1 MEIYSHPDI
10 PEILSLPGNS
20 NCCDCNAEK
29 PKWASLNNGV
39 FLCLKC
45 AGIHRSLGSE
55 ITLIRSLQIDSWT
68 DNQILYLSK
77 GGNNKFKQ
85 NLSEYNIPPNL
96 QIDLKYKSKAADY
109 YRKLLKN
116 EVEKIANKKYYKETE
131 IIKPKLE
138 EGKEI
143 IELKKDHKVNNLN
156 LNKNVNEEK
165 KEEGFLGVFS
175 SFLNNVKKTAG
186 DVAGKITKE
195 IDELKIGEKIK
206 GAGDTVVDY
215 AIAGG
220 NFIKN
225 KSEQAINSDF
235 VQGITKTAESGFNT
249 VVEKT
254 KLLLNKDNNQQ
265 QNINPNLLEN
275 NESEAK
281 KNEDVEMSDIID
293 NNNNNVNNLNDINNI
308 NNINKLD
315 NVNNNNNDNAIP
327 NKENKNEDIQ
337 KKEEIISEEK
347 QKEENK
353 SDKVDEKQKEDNK
366 LDKIEEKQKEEN
378 KIEIGAND
386 NSNNAIDNKIVKEES
401 VEHVQE
407 KPENP

>member
-116 EVEKIANKKYYKETE
+116 EVEKISNKKYYKETE

-143 IELKKDHKVNNLN
+143 IELKKDQKVNNLN
-156 LNKNVNEEK
+156 LNENVNEEK
-165 KEEGFLGVFS
+165 KEEGFLGVFG

-337 KKEEIISEEK
+337 KKEEIASEEK

>member
-20 NCCDCNAEK
+20 NCCDCNDEK

-143 IELKKDHKVNNLN
+143 IEFKKEQKVSNLH
-156 LNKNVNEEK
+156 LNENVNEEK
-165 KEEGFLGVFS
+165 KEEGFLGVFG

-293 NNNNNVNNLNDINNI
+293 NNNNVNNNVNNLNNI
-308 NNINKLD
+308 NNLN
-315 NVNNNNNDNAIP
+315 NVNNNNNNDNAIP

>member
-55 ITLIRSLQIDSWT
+55 VTLIRSLQIDSWT

-85 NLSEYNIPPNL
+85 NLSEYSIPPNL

-116 EVEKIANKKYYKETE
+116 EVEKISNQKYYKETE

-143 IELKKDHKVNNLN
+143 IELKKDQKVNNLN
-156 LNKNVNEEK
+156 LNENVNEEK
-165 KEEGFLGVFS
+165 KEEGFLGVFG

-353 SDKVDEKQKEDNK
+353 SDKVDEKQKE
-366 LDKIEEKQKEEN
+366 EN

>member
-55 ITLIRSLQIDSWT
+55 ITSIRSLQIDSWT

-116 EVEKIANKKYYKETE
+116 EVEKISNQKYYKETE

-143 IELKKDHKVNNLN
+143 IELKKDQKLNNLN
-156 LNKNVNEEK
+156 LNENVNEEK
-165 KEEGFLGVFS
+165 KEEGFLGVFG

-293 NNNNNVNNLNDINNI
+293 NNSNNVNNLNDINNI

-337 KKEEIISEEK
+337 KKEEIASEEK

-353 SDKVDEKQKEDNK
+353 SDKVDEKQKE
-366 LDKIEEKQKEEN
+366 EN
-378 KIEIGAND
+378 KIEIGANE
-386 NSNNAIDNKIVKEES
+386 NLNNVIDNKIVKEES

-407 KPENP
+407 KPQNP

>member
-55 ITLIRSLQIDSWT
+55 ITSIRSLQIDSWT

-116 EVEKIANKKYYKETE
+116 EVEKISNKKYYKETE

-143 IELKKDHKVNNLN
+143 IELKKDQKVSNLH
-156 LNKNVNEEK
+156 LNENVNEEK
-165 KEEGFLGVFS
+165 KEEGFLGVFG

-293 NNNNNVNNLNDINNI
+293 NNNNNNVNNLNNI
-308 NNINKLD
+308 NNLN
-315 NVNNNNNDNAIP
+315 NVNNNNNNDNAIP

-353 SDKVDEKQKEDNK
+353 SDKV
-366 LDKIEEKQKEEN
+366 EEKQKEEN
-378 KIEIGAND
+378 KIEIGANE
-386 NSNNAIDNKIVKEES
+386 NLNNVIDNKIVKEES
-401 VEHVQE
+401 V
-407 KPENP
+407 

>member
-1 MEIYSHPDI
+1 M
-10 PEILSLPGNS
+10 
-20 NCCDCNAEK
+20 
-29 PKWASLNNGV
+29 NNGV

-116 EVEKIANKKYYKETE
+116 EVEKISNKKYYKETE

-143 IELKKDHKVNNLN
+143 IELKKDQKVNNLN
-156 LNKNVNEEK
+156 LNENYNEEK
-165 KEEGFLGVFS
+165 KEEGFLGVFG

-293 NNNNNVNNLNDINNI
+293 NNNNNNVNNLNNI
-308 NNINKLD
+308 NNLN
-315 NVNNNNNDNAIP
+315 NVNNNNNNDNAIP

-337 KKEEIISEEK
+337 KKKEIPSEEK

-353 SDKVDEKQKEDNK
+353 SDKVD
-366 LDKIEEKQKEEN
+366 EKQKEEN